1 MVYLDTYRLQAESK
15 ERAARAVQENYPDW
29 AVTMCFY
36 SAIYWVNDY
45 ALLKGVDISLEYDP
59 SLSTTPNKLSTMHQR
74 RWNYIQNLSFQKD
87 SKKLR
92 KAYRWLW
99 SESKVARYL
108 ENIESLK
115 CTAYDY
121 YINNKLVK
129 VNLAFSYLS
138 VIKTELSY

>member
-1 MVYLDTYRLQAESK
+1 MVYLNTYRLQAESN
-15 ERAARAVQENYPDW
+15 ERAARAAQENYPDW

-59 SLSTTPNKLSTMHQR
+59 SLSTTPNKLPTMHQR

-87 SKKLR
+87 SNKLR
-92 KAYRWLW
+92 KAYSWLW
-99 SESKVARYL
+99 SESKKARYL

-121 YINNKLVK
+121 YINNKFVK
-129 VNLAFSYLS
+129 VKSAFSYLS

>member
-1 MVYLDTYRLQAESK
+1 MVYLNTYRLQAESN
-15 ERAARAVQENYPDW
+15 ESAARAAQENYPDW

-45 ALLKGVDISLEYDP
+45 ALIKGVDISLEYDP
-59 SLSTTPNKLSTMHQR
+59 SLFTTPNNLPTMHQR
-74 RWNYIQNLSFQKD
+74 RWNYIRKLSYEMD

-92 KAYRWLW
+92 NAYKWLW
-99 SESKVARYL
+99 HESKVARYL
-108 ENIESLK
+108 ENIEILK

-121 YINNKLVK
+121 YINNKLVD
-129 VNLAFSYLS
+129 VNFAFSYLS